1 MDHYQQTYS
10 YCMYC
15 LDMFPSGT
23 LEHHLH
29 SVCAGYRLA
38 MKTNILPV
46 WIPFQV
52 NNIDN
57 QTLHGVSLGTGSNF
71 EEGQN
76 ENVSYI
82 QNIIMNS
89 HQTSSDDVS
98 NTEPTSEEPQNEN
111 DTYPQ
116 ENIMDG
122 DQSSNDDVSS
132 TEPNYEEPQNEN
144 DTYSQD
150 NIMDCQ
156 QTSCSGDLSTELN
169 CEGSQDEN
177 DDYNRT
183 SCDGSLTE
191 LNCEEPKDEMDGNY
205 VCNDCPT
212 CSRYKRNHRYGS
224 KGRLI
229 WHIQT
234 SHLSHYQRLYSC
246 DEHQLLFINQKT
258 LREHMKTDH
267 RKRKNNMDK
276 NPPAQTSNLAAH
288 DETPHE
294 GFQCNVCGKM
304 FKNRGQLY
312 AHHRSVHGP
321 IKYIYGLC
329 GHVLKK
335 ISTLN
340 LHLKGIHSNE
350 KNFTCPVENCS
361 RSFTTKHV
369 LSQHHKYVHQPK
381 SHQCNECS
389 KKFGS
394 KSHLTHHKKNVHGPK
409 TFPCDKC
416 PKLFHTKSRLMEHQE
431 IHGAKDHEVC
441 GNLFTEIGSWRFH
454 QLTHPRQ

>member
-38 MKTNILPV
+38 MERNIQPL
-46 WIPFQV
+46 WILSQV

-57 QTLHGVSLGTGSNF
+57 QTPHGVSLGTGSNF

-82 QNIIMNS
+82 QNIITDS
-89 HQTSSDDVS
+89 HQPSNDDFSSTEPTVEESQNENDTYSQDNIMIRS
-98 NTEPTSEEPQNEN
+98 SGMDCHQPSCSRGLSTEPTSEELQNEN
-111 DTYPQ
+111 VIYPQ
-116 ENIMDG
+116 ENIMDVN
-122 DQSSNDDVSS
+122 QPSSDDVSS

-156 QTSCSGDLSTELN
+156 QTSCSGDLSTEPN
-169 CEGSQDEN
+169 CEESQDEN
-177 DDYNRT
+177 GHYNWT
-183 SCDGSLTE
+183 SRDGSLTE
-191 LNCEEPKDEMDGNY
+191 LNFEEPQDEMDGNY
-205 VCNDCPT
+205 ICNDCPT
-212 CSRYKRNHRYGS
+212 CSRCKRNHRYGS

-246 DEHQLLFINQKT
+246 DEHQLLFINRKT

-267 RKRKNNMDK
+267 RKRKNNIDK
-276 NPPAQTSNLAAH
+276 NPPAQTSNSAAQ
-288 DETPHE
+288 DETTPE
-294 GFQCNVCGKM
+294 
-304 FKNRGQLY
+304 
-312 AHHRSVHGP
+312 
-321 IKYIYGLC
+321 
-329 GHVLKK
+329 
-335 ISTLN
+335 
-340 LHLKGIHSNE
+340 
-350 KNFTCPVENCS
+350 ENCS
-361 RSFTTKHV
+361 KSFTTKCGLNRH
-369 LSQHHKYVHQPK
+369 QKEAHQPK
-381 SHQCNECS
+381 NLQCNECS
-389 KKFGS
+389 KK
-394 KSHLTHHKKNVHGPK
+394 
-409 TFPCDKC
+409 
-416 PKLFHTKSRLMEHQE
+416 
-431 IHGAKDHEVC
+431 VC